1 MFVDV
6 LFALL
11 IQWCIYVLYIQ
22 ISHHF
27 LTYLNLVLAH
37 FDYFEVT
44 HTTYR
49 HISVLGTYCGVI
61 YRCNTFLHNSFRH
74 LMKHIHRLVNY
85 YTNWLIKTQP
95 NIFLTFDVS
104 VSTRDLPQKK
114 FYCILVC
121 CAVDSLLF
129 CAAKL
134 PTFRTLFA
142 PVSPR
147 FQAKSLCTTGRHK
160 RPQRFRRFA
169 N

>member
-95 NIFLTFDVS
+95 NIFLTFDIS
-104 VSTRDLPQKK
+104 VSGKQRLSSEEVCLLPLPVLTTIVMRRKEGQSSMNRDEGS
-114 FYCILVC
+114 
-121 CAVDSLLF
+121 D
-129 CAAKL
+129 
-134 PTFRTLFA
+134 TL
-142 PVSPR
+142 SHTYDR
-147 FQAKSLCTTGRHK
+147 FLATSHHYRGKNRK
-160 RPQRFRRFA
+160 RK
-169 N
+169 